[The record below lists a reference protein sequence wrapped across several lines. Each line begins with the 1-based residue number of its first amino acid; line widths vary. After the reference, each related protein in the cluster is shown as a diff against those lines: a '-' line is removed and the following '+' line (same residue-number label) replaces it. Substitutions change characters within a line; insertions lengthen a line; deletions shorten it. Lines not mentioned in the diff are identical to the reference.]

1 MKQRQFDT
9 PHTDESGPSREVV
22 IAMCLAGPDSGKTVM
37 HLTPREEREYN
48 DGMARL
54 AENHINAFTASVCT
68 VISVACLIVTASQ
81 GNGIFAALFLMMLLQ
96 SARDLCNEYD
106 Q

>member
-9 PHTDESGPSREVV
+9 PQ
-22 IAMCLAGPDSGKTVM
+22 
-37 HLTPREEREYN
+37 
-48 DGMARL
+48 
-54 AENHINAFTASVCT
+54 NHINAFTASVCA

-81 GNGIFAALFLMMLLQ
+81 GNVIFAALFLMILLQ

>member
-54 AENHINAFTASVCT
+54 AEM
-68 VISVACLIVTASQ
+68 
-81 GNGIFAALFLMMLLQ
+81 G
-96 SARDLCNEYD
+96 
-106 Q
+106 